1 MQCIGRERVLAVG
14 LGLLGFFEI
23 FKIFLDASIVDAQ
36 ELVGSGSHV
45 DMIRLP
51 LRAFL
56 IHEPIYRVVYR

>member
-36 ELVGSGSHV
+36 EFVSSGSHV
-45 DMIRLP
+45 DIVRFS

-56 IHEPIYRVVYR
+56 VHEQIDRIV